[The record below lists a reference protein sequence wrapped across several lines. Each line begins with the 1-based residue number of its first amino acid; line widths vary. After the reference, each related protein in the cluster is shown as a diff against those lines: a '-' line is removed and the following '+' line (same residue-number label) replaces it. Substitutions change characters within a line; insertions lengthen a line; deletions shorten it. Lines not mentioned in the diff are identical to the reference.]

1 MTKIKLQTLVKQK
14 VSFPTN
20 GYTQQPY
27 QNTNYHNLNKS
38 VTKNKFPHNIWMS
51 ENQCIKMGITVI
63 DKNNP
68 SQTIDRF
75 GNTSKIFNISQTDFI
90 KPTVKKV
97 VKRKSPTK
105 TIQTTQLQRIERLE
119 KLVVELYGMI
129 EG

>member
-97 VKRKSPTK
+97 VKRKPTTK
-105 TIQTTQLQRIERLE
+105 TTQLQRIERLE
-119 KLVVELYGMI
+119 KLVVELYGMV

>member
-1 MTKIKLQTLVKQK
+1 
-14 VSFPTN
+14 
-20 GYTQQPY
+20 
-27 QNTNYHNLNKS
+27 
-38 VTKNKFPHNIWMS
+38 MS

-97 VKRKSPTK
+97 VKRKPTTK
-105 TIQTTQLQRIERLE
+105 TTQLQRIERLE
-119 KLVVELYGMI
+119 KLVVELYGMV

>member
-1 MTKIKLQTLVKQK
+1 MTKIKLQTIVKQK

-27 QNTNYHNLNKS
+27 QNTNLHNLNKS
-38 VTKNKFPHNIWMS
+38 VTTNKFPHNIWMS

-97 VKRKSPTK
+97 VKRKPTTK
-105 TIQTTQLQRIERLE
+105 TTQLQRIERLE
-119 KLVVELYGMI
+119 KLVVELYGMV